1 MPETG
6 AGRLRGRAHGGV
18 GDNRARPRPAR
29 GFHYRA
35 FQQAEHP
42 TATARTRPAD
52 ASSSAKSAEPN
63 TDNTAAKAPNTAP
76 EHEPNV
82 NTANDNVSLTKN
94 NKTTTAPEATD
105 PASGRTPAGPAG
117 QTNTVIETGAGD
129 AAELLEAVRRV
140 RRDGA
145 PLFPLLRG
153 PKISPVWVLSTHQQ
167 ETEHQGGLGLG
178 PERRLLGV
186 CVRGLEFEVQG

>member
-1 MPETG
+1 MRRAVRVRPCPRLGPGVYVAALTAGSATTG
-6 AGRLRGRAHGGV
+6 HARDLPRL
-18 GDNRARPRPAR
+18 
-29 GFHYRA
+29 HYRA

-153 PKISPVWVLSTHQQ
+153 RRFRPSGCCQHTNRKQSTRAGLAWALS
-167 ETEHQGGLGLG
+167 GGS
-178 PERRLLGV
+178 
-186 CVRGLEFEVQG
+186 